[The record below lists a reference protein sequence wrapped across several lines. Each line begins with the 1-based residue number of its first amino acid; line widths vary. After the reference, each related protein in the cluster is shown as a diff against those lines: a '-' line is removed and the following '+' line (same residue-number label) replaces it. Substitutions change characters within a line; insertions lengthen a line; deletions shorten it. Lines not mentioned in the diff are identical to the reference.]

1 MTSKKW
7 LIFFILLQIPSLAFS
22 EHVLPHN
29 KQAITAIPE
38 VTGLDLKKVKLGRRL
53 FHDKKLSGDGTVS
66 CASCHALDT
75 AGVDGLAV
83 SIGIK
88 GQKGKR
94 NAPTVLN
101 SSLQFRQFWD
111 GRVATLEE
119 QISSP
124 LRNPVE
130 MATNWQDVISY
141 LKAEP
146 EYRKEFNEIF
156 HSAPSK
162 TLVVNAIAEFE
173 RSLLTPNGAFD
184 RFLKGDKTAINEQ
197 AQRGYQLFKSY
208 GCIACHQGVAVGG
221 NLYEKLGIV
230 QAYYPENKQS
240 EEADFGRYLLTG
252 DEEDRY
258 EFKVPSLRN
267 VARTAPYLHDGSIKT
282 LEEVISVMGR
292 YQIGRTISK
301 PDIKAIKIFLQTLN
315 GKVSE

>member
-1 MTSKKW
+1 M
-7 LIFFILLQIPSLAFS
+7 FFILLQTPILAFS
-22 EHVLPHN
+22 EHVRLHN

-38 VTGLDLKKVKLGRRL
+38 VTGLDLKKVELGRRL
-53 FHDKKLSGDGTVS
+53 FHDENLSGDGTIS

-75 AGVDGLAV
+75 AGVDGLPV

-130 MATNWQDVISY
+130 MATNWQDVILY

-146 EYRKEFNEIF
+146 EYRKEFKTIF
-156 HSAPSK
+156 HSVPNK
-162 TLVVNAIAEFE
+162 THVVNAIAEFE

-230 QAYYPENKQS
+230 QAYYPENNKL
-240 EEADFGRYLLTG
+240 EETDFGRYHLTA

-282 LEEVISVMGR
+282 LEEVISIMGH

-301 PDIKAIKIFLQTLN
+301 TDIKAIKSFLQTLN
-315 GKVSE
+315 GEVSEY